1 MKDFFKGIPSATK
14 IVLSFIAAEA
24 VIFLICLGFKGFF
37 KHIALWNNDDTV
49 ICELSTS
56 DFAFDIYCGGFDDNE
71 LQFNIVYAKF
81 SLWGGDPF
89 YESLETRP
97 IPRKPME
104 KITVSVPEEY
114 GITPD
119 SVVKDE
125 KGIFVTD
132 TYSIGMEEEL
142 IERYGLSEGCVDF
155 WTCGRRYCGPYLI
168 ELKDGREY
176 IIYKSFDRLYL
187 HTV

>member
-1 MKDFFKGIPSATK
+1 MKGFFKGIPSATK

-125 KGIFVTD
+125 KGIFVTN

-142 IERYGLSEGCVDF
+142 IERYGLSEGRVDF

>member
-1 MKDFFKGIPSATK
+1 MKDFFKGIPSAAK
-14 IVLSFIAAEA
+14 IVLSCIAAAA
-24 VIFLICLGFKGFF
+24 VIFLVYSGCKGVFR
-37 KHIALWNNDDTV
+37 HIAFMNNDDPV

-56 DFAFDIYCGGFDDNE
+56 DFAFDIYRGGFDDNE

-104 KITVSVPEEY
+104 KIKVSVPEEY

-125 KGIFVTD
+125 KGSFVTN
-132 TYSIGMEEEL
+132 TYSIGTDEEL
-142 IERYGLSEGCVDF
+142 IEMYGLSEGCVDF
-155 WTCGRRYCGPYLI
+155 RTCGRRYCGPYLI

-176 IIYKSFDRLYL
+176 IIYKSFARLYL

>member
-1 MKDFFKGIPSATK
+1 MKGFFKGIPSATK
-14 IVLSFIAAEA
+14 IVLSCIAAEA

-37 KHIALWNNDDTV
+37 KHIALWNNDDMV

-104 KITVSVPEEY
+104 KITVSVPEEH

-142 IERYGLSEGCVDF
+142 IERYGLSEDCVDF